1 MEEGEIRDVNGEEM
15 VGRDDTDVEVF
26 EEEVGD
32 KMVEWSDFDED
43 EDAVN
48 EGDPIRSKNELKF
61 LPPVP
66 PVVASLEPH
75 HQMLAVGA
83 VLSAIGSRVIVEGA
97 EKHNPLNEGSILWIT
112 EKRSPLGLVDEI
124 FGPVKNPY

>member
-48 EGDPIRSKNELKF
+48 EGDPIRSKNELKINCIKSAVSPSSSSSGCF
-61 LPPVP
+61 LGT
-66 PVVASLEPH
+66 ASSD
-75 HQMLAVGA
+75 AGCWSCFVGYRFP
-83 VLSAIGSRVIVEGA
+83 GYSRRGGKAQPFE
-97 EKHNPLNEGSILWIT
+97 
-112 EKRSPLGLVDEI
+112 
-124 FGPVKNPY
+124 